1 MPDANP
7 FEQLSLQE
15 LRSRS
20 SLKWRAYPEDVLP
33 LWVAEMDVPLAE
45 PVVRAITDAV
55 ARGDTG
61 YSVGRSYARAL
72 SDFAA
77 ERWAWN
83 GLDPARTA
91 LVPDV
96 MLGVVELL
104 RLVTGPGDAVVVTS
118 PVYHAFYSFVKHMDR
133 RVVEAPLTAGS
144 RLDFAALESAFEDA
158 ARGGSAAFLLCSP
171 HNPTGTVHTRDELER
186 VAELADRFG
195 VRVVADEIHA
205 PLVLPGARFVPYL
218 SVAGASSGFSVMA
231 ASKAWNLPGL
241 KCAVAIAGP
250 DAAPDLARMPAEV
263 SHGPSH
269 LGALAHTAALRD
281 GGPWLDAALAGLDAN
296 RRLLGRLLGE
306 HLPTVTWTP
315 PEASYLA
322 WLDCTALRLADP
334 AAGGTAEENAAA
346 AEPAP
351 VFLAQARVAL
361 GSGRSF
367 GTGGAGHVRLNFAT
381 STAIL
386 TDAMRLMGAV
396 AAGRS

>member
-1 MPDANP
+1 MPEANP
-7 FEQLSLQE
+7 FEQLSLRE
-15 LRSRS
+15 LRDRS

-45 PVVRAITDAV
+45 PIVRAITDAV
-55 ARGDTG
+55 SRGDTG
-61 YSVGRSYARAL
+61 YAAGRGYARAL

-77 ERWAWN
+77 DRWDWN
-83 GLDPARTA
+83 DLDPARTA

-96 MLGVVELL
+96 MLGIVELL

-118 PVYHAFYSFVKHMDR
+118 PVYHAFYLFVEHMDR
-133 RVVEAPLTAGS
+133 RVVEAPLAGS
-144 RLDFAALESAFEDA
+144 RLDLAALESAFEEA
-158 ARGGSAAFLLCSP
+158 TRNGPAAFLLCNP
-171 HNPTGTVHTRDELER
+171 HNPTGTAHTREELEA
-186 VAELADRFG
+186 VAELAARFG

-205 PLVLPGARFVPYL
+205 PLVLTGARFVPYL
-218 SVAGASSGFSVMA
+218 SVAGASSAFSVMA

-250 DAAPDLARMPAEV
+250 DAVQDLERMPEEV

-269 LGALAHTAALRD
+269 LGAVSHAAAFRE

-296 RRLLGRLLGE
+296 RRLLGRLLAE
-306 HLPTVTWTP
+306 HLPAVTWTP
-315 PEASYLA
+315 PEATYLA
-322 WLDCTALRLADP
+322 WLDCRALRLDGP
-334 AAGGTAEENAAA
+334 AADGTPEGDAA
-346 AEPAP
+346 AEPAA

-361 GSGRSF
+361 GSGRPF

-386 TDAMRLMGAV
+386 TDAVRAMGAV
-396 AAGRS
+396 ALPGS